1 MGTDIHG
8 GFIKRCNTTGTNIPI
23 KSSWEQNR
31 NYTLFAILAG
41 VRNGYGFAGCYR
53 HEPLKPIAEGRGL
66 PKWLELVDE
75 EDSPEMFNPW
85 YGSRWGSDDEKEFGC
100 WLGDHSHT
108 YMTLDEILSWEGW
121 DKNLEQGGVL
131 TKEHYLETLNV
142 GKDPEYWCGGVGG
155 PQVNVVE
162 ESVFK
167 LLVDFGGTG
176 SEVTHVQCKWKSK
189 ETLRD
194 EFSWWL
200 SEVER
205 IKLEYSEEWDENS
218 DVYLIVGFDS

>member
-8 GFIKRCNTTGTNIPI
+8 GFIKRCNITGTNTPI

-41 VRNGYGFAGCYR
+41 VRNGYGVAGCYR

-66 PKWLELVDE
+66 PKWLGLVDE

-85 YGSRWGSDDEKEFGC
+85 YGSKWGSSDEKEFGC
-100 WLGDHSHT
+100 WLGEHSHT

-121 DKNLEQGGVL
+121 DKNLVKGGVL
-131 TKEHYLETLNV
+131 TKEHYLETIKK
-142 GKDPEYWCGGVGG
+142 GKTPDHWCGGVGG
-155 PQVNVVE
+155 TQVNVVE
-162 ESVFK
+162 ETVFK
-167 LLVDFGGTG
+167 TLIDFGGTG
-176 SEVTHVQCKWKSK
+176 SEVTHVQCKWRSD

-200 SEVER
+200 SEIER
-205 IKLEYSEEWDENS
+205 IKLEYCEDWNKDS